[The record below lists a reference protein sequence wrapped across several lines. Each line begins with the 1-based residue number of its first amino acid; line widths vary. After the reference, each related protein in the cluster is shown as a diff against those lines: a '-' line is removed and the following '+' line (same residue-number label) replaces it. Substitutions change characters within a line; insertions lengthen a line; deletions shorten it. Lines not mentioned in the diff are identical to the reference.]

1 MEDNHIGLV
10 GRVEFTH
17 AHRVKVTQ
25 GAQRPAL
32 PRKKPNRHFSR
43 RDNIAAGLR
52 HHQEVGQMAGQ
63 PEETAGDIVVRIVDV
78 RGPEDLRQGEH
89 ISKPVQHFCV
99 GLSGS
104 LSHSGC
110 VLRQP
115 VYK

>member
-1 MEDNHIGLV
+1 VENNHIGLV
-10 GRVEFTH
+10 GRIQFAH
-17 AHRVKVTQ
+17 AHRVKVGE

-32 PRKKPNRHFSR
+32 PRKQPHRHFSR
-43 RDNIAAGLR
+43 RYNIAAGLR

-63 PEETAGDIVVRIVDV
+63 PEETAGDVLVRIVDV
-78 RGPEDLRQGEH
+78 RGPEDLREGEH
-89 ISKPVQHFCV
+89 IAKPVQHFPV

-115 VYK
+115 V